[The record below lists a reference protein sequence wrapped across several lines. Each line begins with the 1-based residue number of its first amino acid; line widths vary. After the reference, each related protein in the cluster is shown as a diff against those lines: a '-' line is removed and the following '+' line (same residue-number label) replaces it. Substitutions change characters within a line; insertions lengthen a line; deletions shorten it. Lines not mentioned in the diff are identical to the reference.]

1 MKLKQLGYLLVCAAA
16 LLYLVNANARGYVPF
31 AGPSSQSGGGF
42 SSSGGHYFFF
52 FHK

>member
-1 MKLKQLGYLLVCAAA
+1 VNLRQLGYLVVCAAA

-31 AGPSSQSGGGF
+31 AGPALRSGGGF
-42 SSSGGHYFFF
+42 SSSGGHYLF